1 MNALP
6 ILDYKNK
13 IRKII
18 IQKRKTSYDD
28 EQKL

>member
-18 IQKRKTSYDD
+18 IQKRKTAYDD